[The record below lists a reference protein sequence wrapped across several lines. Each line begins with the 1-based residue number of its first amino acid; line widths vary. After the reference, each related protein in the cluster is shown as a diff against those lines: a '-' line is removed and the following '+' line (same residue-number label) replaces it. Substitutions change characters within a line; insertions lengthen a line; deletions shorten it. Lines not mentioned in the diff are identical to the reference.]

1 MASCFRSPLRRL
13 LPALATAAFLSPAAW
28 AGPVISRAALDAM
41 LGVGASK
48 ETFESYPVAAGSN
61 VGVGTSLSSTST
73 PNGQSAGLI
82 APGVTLSTS
91 NGVVLWQGANYFK
104 LPTKT
109 IGANI
114 GTDIIIDFTV
124 FTNAVGLD
132 LLNYGGYAATYD
144 VTAFGLDDTT
154 ILQSFTGINFPK
166 AVTPTFFGF
175 EHAAGVGRVSVVA
188 VAGFGPVIDNLT
200 FGTVPEPAS
209 LALVGLSLL
218 VLRVTR
224 RV

>member
-1 MASCFRSPLRRL
+1 MASCFRSPLRCL
-13 LPALATAAFLSPAAW
+13 LPALATAAFLSSAAW
-28 AGPVISRAALDAM
+28 AGPVATRAVLDAM
-41 LGVGASK
+41 IEVGASK
-48 ETFESYPVAAGSN
+48 ETFESYPVAAASFVTVGS
-61 VGVGTSLSSTST
+61 SLSSTST

-91 NGVVLWQGANYFK
+91 NGDVLWQGANYFN

-109 IGANI
+109 IGATP

-124 FTNAVGLD
+124 FTNAVGVD
-132 LLNYGGYAATYD
+132 LLNYGGYRATYD
-144 VTAFGLDDTT
+144 VTVFGLDDTT
-154 ILQSFTGINFPK
+154 TLQSFTGINFPE
-166 AVTPTFFGF
+166 AATPTFFGF
-175 EHAAGVGRVSVVA
+175 EHAAGVGRLSVVA